1 MRTIHTLQQAG
12 PDKTLHLT
20 IPVEEANRRY
30 QVLIVIEPKHAAGLP
45 PAGDRGWPPG
55 FFEQTAGRWQ
65 GEFVREPEGDFENR
79 ESTGGAEK

>member
-12 PDKTLHLT
+12 PDKALHLT

-30 QVLIVIEPKHAAGLP
+30 QVVIVIEPEPVAGP
-45 PAGDRGWPPG
+45 PPPEARGWPPG

-65 GEFVREPEGDFENR
+65 GDFVCEPEGEFEDR
-79 ESTGGAEK
+79 EPL